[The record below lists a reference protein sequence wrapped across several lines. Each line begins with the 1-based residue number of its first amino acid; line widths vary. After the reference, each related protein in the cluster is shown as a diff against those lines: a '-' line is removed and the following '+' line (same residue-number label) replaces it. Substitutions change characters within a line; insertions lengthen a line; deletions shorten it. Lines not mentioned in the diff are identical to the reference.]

1 MILKFLLIK
10 CGRKKLKKCYS
21 SLKTTS
27 ITSRLCRKKI
37 LNELDKLWSLYVRH
51 RDNKCM
57 LCGGYVGQPEKLQ
70 AHHWI
75 IPRGKSLKYRFD
87 PRNGIALCYGCHIHQ
102 VHTNPTVDIINR
114 VRESALSNH
123 IVTLDDIEEIV
134 NSSRSVNKITT
145 VELQEK
151 LEDLKN
157 LLTYR

>member
-1 MILKFLLIK
+1 
-10 CGRKKLKKCYS
+10 
-21 SLKTTS
+21 
-27 ITSRLCRKKI
+27 
-37 LNELDKLWSLYVRH
+37 
-51 RDNKCM
+51 M
-57 LCGGYVGQPEKLQ
+57 LCGGCVGQPEKLQ

-75 IPRGKSLKYRFD
+75 IARGKSLKYRFD
-87 PRNGIALCYGCHIHQ
+87 PRNGIALCHGCHIHQ

-157 LLTYR
+157 LLTYRKS

>member
-1 MILKFLLIK
+1 
-10 CGRKKLKKCYS
+10 
-21 SLKTTS
+21 
-27 ITSRLCRKKI
+27 
-37 LNELDKLWSLYVRH
+37 
-51 RDNKCM
+51 M

-75 IPRGKSLKYRFD
+75 IARGKSLKYRFD

-102 VHTNPTVDIINR
+102 VHTNPTVDIING